1 MCAFV
6 EVCVCLC
13 ACKCAC
19 LCVLMCVC
27 VCVGVNL
34 SVCAGNLCCLLPLE
48 FSCNCLIVQVE
59 FVSV

>member
-1 MCAFV
+1 M
-6 EVCVCLC
+6 CLC

-27 VCVGVNL
+27 ACVGVNL
-34 SVCAGNLCCLLPLE
+34 SVCAGNLCCLLPLD